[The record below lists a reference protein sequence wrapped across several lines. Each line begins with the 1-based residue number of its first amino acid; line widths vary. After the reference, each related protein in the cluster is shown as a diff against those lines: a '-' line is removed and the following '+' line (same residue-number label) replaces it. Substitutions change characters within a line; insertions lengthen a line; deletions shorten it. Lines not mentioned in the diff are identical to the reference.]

1 MKFKLGLA
9 IGFAAGYWVGT
20 QADEERRRQV
30 QETVDKVRGNPRV
43 QRVTDTVSRSAVRI
57 TDAVEE
63 RLVDTAGGAA
73 DKVASTV
80 EPDGGHNA
88 AAGTGA
94 TGTTGTTG
102 TTGSVE

>member
-9 IGFAAGYWVGT
+9 IGFAAGYWAGT
-20 QADEERRRQV
+20 QADDERKRQV
-30 QETVDKVRGNPRV
+30 EEAVDKLRGNPRV

-80 EPDGGHNA
+80 EPDGGASATPNS
-88 AAGTGA
+88 GTG
-94 TGTTGTTG
+94 TST
-102 TTGSVE
+102 S

>member
-9 IGFAAGYWVGT
+9 IGFAAGYWAGT
-20 QADEERRRQV
+20 QADEERKRQV
-30 QETVDKVRGNPRV
+30 EEAVDKIRGNPRV
-43 QRVTDTVSRSAVRI
+43 QRVSDTVSRSAVRI

-80 EPDGGHNA
+80 EPDGGTTSA
-88 AAGTGA
+88 PDTGTS
-94 TGTTGTTG
+94 TGTTTGTTG
-102 TTGSVE
+102 

>member
-9 IGFAAGYWVGT
+9 IGFAAGYWAGA
-20 QADEERRRQV
+20 QADEERKRQV
-30 QETVDKVRGNPRV
+30 EEVVDKFRGNPRV
-43 QRVTDTVSRSAVRI
+43 QRVSDTVSRSAVRI

-80 EPDGGHNA
+80 EPDGDTTSAPKAPNTGPGS
-88 AAGTGA
+88 GTS
-94 TGTTGTTG
+94 TTG
-102 TTGSVE
+102 

>member
-9 IGFAAGYWVGT
+9 IGFAAGYWAGT
-20 QADEERRRQV
+20 QADDERKRQV
-30 QETVDKVRGNPRV
+30 EEAVDKLRGNPRV

-80 EPDGGHNA
+80 EPDGGTTSASNT
-88 AAGTGA
+88 GTG
-94 TGTTGTTG
+94 TGTSGTT
-102 TTGSVE
+102 S

>member
-9 IGFAAGYWVGT
+9 VGFAVGYWAGT

-30 QETVDKVRGNPRV
+30 EEAVDKVRGNPRV
-43 QRVTDTVSRSAVRI
+43 QRVSDTVSRSAVRI

-80 EPDGGHNA
+80 EPDGDTTSA
-88 AAGTGA
+88 PDTGS
-94 TGTTGTTG
+94 TGTSTTG
-102 TTGSVE
+102 

>member
-9 IGFAAGYWVGT
+9 LGFAAGYWAGT
-20 QADEERRRQV
+20 QADEERKRQV
-30 QETVDKVRGNPRV
+30 EDAVGKVRGNPRV

-63 RLVDTAGGAA
+63 RLVDTAGGAV

-80 EPDGGHNA
+80 EPDGD
-88 AAGTGA
+88 
-94 TGTTGTTG
+94 TTSAPD
-102 TTGSVE
+102 TGSGSSTSS